1 MQQPHGDR
9 RLPAWDQPK
18 LEAVLRRDGRRP
30 KRGNA
35 QVLAAGIRAD
45 DPFPVLLGIV
55 EDHQRS
61 EFRGTDGI
69 LGNDRQ
75 GGEGG
80 CNHPADIRPTFA

>member
-55 EDHQRS
+55 EDDQRN
-61 EFRGTDGI
+61 EFRCTGGI
-69 LGNDRQ
+69 PGNDRQ
-75 GGEGG
+75 GGEE
-80 CNHPADIRPTFA
+80 AATIQPT